1 MYFYTDLS
9 DKLLRRVTSVA
20 HDYQNGLKTLD
31 GTGDDASFFTQMT
44 ADIFHS
50 KTALNERSRVNH
62 LMLKATIDS
71 VP

>member
-9 DKLLRRVTSVA
+9 DRLLKRVTSVA
-20 HDYQNGLKTLD
+20 HDYQNGLKTL
-31 GTGDDASFFTQMT
+31 GETEDDSRFFTQMT

-50 KTALNERSRVNH
+50 KTAFNERSRINH